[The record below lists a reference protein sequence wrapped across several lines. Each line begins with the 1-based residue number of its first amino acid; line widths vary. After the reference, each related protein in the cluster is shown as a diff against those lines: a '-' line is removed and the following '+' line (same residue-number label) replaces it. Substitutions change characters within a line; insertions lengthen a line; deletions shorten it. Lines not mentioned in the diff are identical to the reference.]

1 MKINKYFLIT
11 GFFLFFNNFLCF
23 FSILYDI
30 YKKKWSPIILS
41 MFMGILAYYFIPFI
55 NSDLYRYYQ
64 LFDNSFQRDIIFR
77 QQKDYFAKT
86 LILFIIS
93 NDISRNFLA
102 FFTSIFC
109 YYFFFKSL
117 HKIIQ
122 SRKINSRKYYFY
134 FISYFITIP
143 LTCYQGIRFYPAV
156 SLFVFSIILNLT
168 SNKNYYLF
176 FMLLSILI
184 HISMIFPICIFILY
198 TMLKNK
204 MNKKQF
210 KYMLLGA
217 FICGI
222 FINADIIKKIYT
234 SFYNILSF
242 IPMNYI
248 EEYIGGKFGVNS
260 FKNLSIQGIIAHCIL
275 QILKT
280 SFLFIYV
287 FFNKNKN
294 IINKYIYLLIFFS
307 LFFIKFRTIYDRFF
321 YWNIYLM
328 LLISIYDERKYEKI
342 SFNFLFFYIVL
353 FLYNIFLLIMFIRT
367 QYENIILSYYDI
379 SKPSLINIIYGLIFR

>member
-134 FISYFITIP
+134 FITTRP
-143 LTCYQGIRFYPAV
+143 NWLYPP
-156 SLFVFSIILNLT
+156 
-168 SNKNYYLF
+168 K
-176 FMLLSILI
+176 
-184 HISMIFPICIFILY
+184 C
-198 TMLKNK
+198 
-204 MNKKQF
+204 Q
-210 KYMLLGA
+210 
-217 FICGI
+217 
-222 FINADIIKKIYT
+222 NA
-234 SFYNILSF
+234 
-242 IPMNYI
+242 
-248 EEYIGGKFGVNS
+248 
-260 FKNLSIQGIIAHCIL
+260 
-275 QILKT
+275 
-280 SFLFIYV
+280 
-287 FFNKNKN
+287 
-294 IINKYIYLLIFFS
+294 
-307 LFFIKFRTIYDRFF
+307 
-321 YWNIYLM
+321 
-328 LLISIYDERKYEKI
+328 
-342 SFNFLFFYIVL
+342 
-353 FLYNIFLLIMFIRT
+353 
-367 QYENIILSYYDI
+367 
-379 SKPSLINIIYGLIFR
+379 